1 MIMDNRLK
9 AKAIIDNECINCGD
23 GKRSRHRIRR
33 LFHSQLVDME
43 ALLVDGRSLNVIGD
57 CRKKAHLGFLALIFL
72 R

>member
-9 AKAIIDNECINCGD
+9 AKAIIDNECKIAVMAKEAD
-23 GKRSRHRIRR
+23 TAIRR
-33 LFHSQLVDME
+33 LFHAQLVDME
-43 ALLVDGRSLNVIGD
+43 ALVDGRSLNVIGD